1 MCEAYDNGRL
11 VHLSACGIRY
21 VFDYQG
27 ATLRPEDAEPAAAA
41 CNVLGVKRPRFSESF
56 RSRGSG

>member
-41 CNVLGVKRPRFSESF
+41 CNVLGV
-56 RSRGSG
+56 